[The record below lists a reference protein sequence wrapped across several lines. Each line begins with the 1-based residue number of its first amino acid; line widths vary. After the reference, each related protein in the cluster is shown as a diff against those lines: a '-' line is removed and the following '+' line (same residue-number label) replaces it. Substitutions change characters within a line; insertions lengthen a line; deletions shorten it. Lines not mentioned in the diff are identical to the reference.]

1 MPVLFFLM
9 KIKEN
14 HYLSHEHFNTL
25 TLGKQTNK
33 KMSKVKLMKGCWERF
48 SSYQF

>member
-1 MPVLFFLM
+1 M

-14 HYLSHEHFNTL
+14 QYLSHQHF

-33 KMSKVKLMKGCWERF
+33 KMSKVKLMKGSWLEKLLIP
-48 SSYQF
+48 SHLVSD